1 MWIEFTLSLIRVL
14 CLRLIFLLRRSENNT
29 PRVINP
35 RPPIWI
41 SVIITICPNVDQ
53 CVYVSTTT
61 RDVYKRQ
68 TERYIHTLGVAE
80 EARKLAERYGD
91 EELAQKAE
99 YAGLLHDCAKDYPP
113 DMKRR
118 FAKEYHKMCIRD
130 RHKRVLSLVE
140 EMLGKNHVFYGD
152 VITNIGVDYCALG
165 DLEKAIEYHNEALEM
180 KEKLVGENHPHYIL
194 TVSYTHLDVYKRQFG
209 NRLKDNT

>member
-61 RDVYKRQ
+61 SPVTHDALADVKR
-68 TERYIHTLGVAE
+68 
-80 EARKLAERYGD
+80 
-91 EELAQKAE
+91 
-99 YAGLLHDCAKDYPP
+99 AGIKP
-113 DMKRR
+113 
-118 FAKEYHKMCIRD
+118 
-130 RHKRVLSLVE
+130 
-140 EMLGKNHVFYGD
+140 ML
-152 VITNIGVDYCALG
+152 
-165 DLEKAIEYHNEALEM
+165 
-180 KEKLVGENHPHYIL
+180 
-194 TVSYTHLDVYKRQFG
+194 
-209 NRLKDNT
+209 